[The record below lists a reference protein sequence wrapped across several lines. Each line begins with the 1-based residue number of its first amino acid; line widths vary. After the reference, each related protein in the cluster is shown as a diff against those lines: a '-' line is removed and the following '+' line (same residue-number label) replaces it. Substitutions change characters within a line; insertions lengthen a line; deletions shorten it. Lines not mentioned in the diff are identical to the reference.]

1 MRPRRRSV
9 LAAPLVALALVIALA
24 LGATPASA
32 STPSAKT
39 LANKVLKLDPRKPAD
54 INLFTSNFFNGKLG
68 AYPGGSPMHPASG
81 AERTTSEVR
90 TKLKPFLSKLTGN
103 DTPVA
108 NHALDLFDKSSVKAR
123 IPDPNLRAT
132 FVSLLGTFAAPEVNP
147 FLSHGAFTTIDFG
160 AVADS
165 SSTAE
170 SQPAGSQRKIV
181 VNQRYRSED
190 FRLFLG
196 ILAHEI
202 LHEDSVDNNT
212 EETLNNAVT
221 GMVNLQILSRTPD
234 AAYLKTELARRA
246 NTLALAFF
254 NSRNAGSPNSQ
265 IVAPR
270 GTAVYPGGQFH
281 SPDFWTLTQ
290 GSETASSPGPSYLK
304 GDLHNILSGSIPAH
318 PSFSFFTAKLFDHL
332 NDKWLSDEGRLQVSV
347 LLQLVSMRTITQ
359 KTGLSRSKAISKL
372 HLKPYLDAIK

>member
-1 MRPRRRSV
+1 MSRV
-9 LAAPLVALALVIALA
+9 AARIAVTVAVVVA

-32 STPSAKT
+32 SRTPTAKS

-54 INLFTSNFFNGKLG
+54 IDLFTSNFFNGKLG
-68 AYPGGSPMHPASG
+68 AYPAGSPMHPASG
-81 AERTTSEVR
+81 PERTTSEVR

-103 DTPVA
+103 DMAVV

-132 FVSLLGTFAAPEVNP
+132 FVSLLGTFTAPEVNP

-170 SQPAGSQRKIV
+170 SQPAGSQRTIV
-181 VNQRYRSED
+181 VNQRYRNED

-304 GDLHNILSGSIPAH
+304 GDLHNILSGTLPAH
-318 PSFSFFTAKLFDHL
+318 PNFSFTTAKLFDHL
-332 NDKWLSDEGRLQVSV
+332 NDKWLSDVGRLQVSV

-359 KTGLSRSKAISKL
+359 KTGLSRSKAIRIL